1 LLSPGFNLLTYRV
14 DAEREFGTL
23 KNISG
28 WIIALGL
35 ASSYSRITAHPEMV
49 MHGMRRLIVYLK
61 LMAIMLTVL
70 IEFGKSAVSGTLN
83 PYLD

>member
-1 LLSPGFNLLTYRV
+1 LLSPDSNLLLYRV

-35 ASSYSRITAHPEMV
+35 AFSYSRITAHPEWV

-61 LMAIMLTVL
+61 LTISMFTVL
-70 IEFGKSAVSGTLN
+70 I
-83 PYLD
+83 